1 MLTILAV
8 ATIAGSVGAQPKRIT
23 LDDIWSRATFRPS
36 GISSIRSMQDGE
48 HYCVLTRSGIDKYS
62 YKTGEKVGTV
72 CAFKDPMRKTVKPIP
87 PIESYEF
94 SQDEQKILLSAEFEP
109 LYRHSGVSSYYI
121 YNVADGSM
129 QRITMEG
136 KQRLTTF
143 SPDGKMVAF
152 VRNNNLYIMALNSLK
167 ETQVTFDG
175 KFNEVINGTTD
186 WVYEEEFAITKG
198 FYWSPDSKKI
208 AFYRFDESKVKQY
221 TMQMWGELYPENY
234 TYKYPKAGE
243 DNSVVDVLIYD
254 LESEKTLKLD
264 VGSQNDQYMPR
275 IQWTQDPNVLA
286 MMRMNRLQDKME
298 LLLADARTGAIRP
311 LYTEEDDAYVEVPD
325 TWMFLKDGK
334 HMLLTSERDGYNHIY
349 MYDLNGKLV
358 NQITTGSYDVVA
370 VEAVDEKNG
379 IIYYTSREDGAINKS
394 LYMIDFKGKKKQCLN
409 YDAKN
414 KMNMD
419 YGSDGIANGKYIL
432 GTYSAVFSE
441 GCKYYICTFSS
452 ANKPPRYTL
461 HDSKGNLIKVLQ
473 DNGDLCQ
480 RMREYGVGRKQF
492 GTLTTTL
499 GSELNYYVI
508 LPPDFDSTKRY
519 PLFFYVYGGPGN
531 QQVTNSYGYS
541 DYYWFHM
548 LAQNGYVVACFDGRG
563 TGGRGAHFKKM
574 TYKNLGKMECEDACE
589 AARWFGR
596 KSWIDESRIGIFGW
610 SFGGYLSTLSILK
623 GHDVFKSAIAVA
635 PVITWRYY
643 DNIYTERFLQR
654 PQDNPR
660 GYDDNSPLNFANLLE
675 GNYLLVH
682 GTGDDNVHFQNA
694 VDMVTALEAAGKQ
707 FEFRIY
713 PNKNH
718 SIYGGNTRYNLY
730 ELMTDFI
737 YRKL

>member
-1 MLTILAV
+1 MRKLLAV
-8 ATIAGSVGAQPKRIT
+8 ALTIATLCGTVSAQTKKIT
-23 LDDIWSRATFRPS
+23 LEDIWLRSTFRPS
-36 GISSIRSMQDGE
+36 GISTIRSMNDGE
-48 HYCVLTRSGIDKYS
+48 HYCVLTRSGIEKYS
-62 YKTGEKVGTV
+62 YKTGEKVGV
-72 CAFKDPMRKTVKPIP
+72 MCAFNDPMRKKVRPMP

-94 SQDEQKILLSAEFEP
+94 SADEQKILLSAEFEP
-109 LYRHSGVSSYYI
+109 IYRHSGVSTYYL
-121 YNVADGSM
+121 YTVEDGKM
-129 QRITMEG
+129 ECLTREG

-152 VRNNNLYIMALNSLK
+152 VRDNNLYIMALSSLQ
-167 ETQVTFDG
+167 ETAVTSDG

-186 WVYEEEFAITKG
+186 WVYEEEFGITQG

-208 AFYRFDESKVKQY
+208 AFYRFDESRVKQY
-221 TMQMWGELYPENY
+221 TMQMWGSLYPENY

-243 DNSVVDVLIYD
+243 DNSVVDVMIYD
-254 LESEKTLKLD
+254 LESQKTIKLNI
-264 VGSQNDQYMPR
+264 GSQNDQYMPR
-275 IQWTQDPNVLA
+275 IQWTQNPNVLA

-298 LLLADARTGAIRP
+298 LLLADATTGEIHP
-311 LYTEEDDAYVEVPD
+311 LYTEEDEAYVEVPE

-334 HMLLTSERDGYNHIY
+334 HMLLTSEKDGYNHIY
-349 MYDLNGKLV
+349 MYDLKGKLV
-358 NQITTGSYDVVA
+358 RQITQGSYDVVS
-370 VEAVDEKNG
+370 VCSVDEKAG
-379 IIYYTSREDGAINKS
+379 VIYYLSHETSPINKE
-394 LYMIDFKGKKKQCLN
+394 LYSIDFKGKKKKRLSG
-409 YDAKN
+409 AE
-414 KMNMD
+414 
-419 YGSDGIANGKYIL
+419 GW
-432 GTYSAVFSE
+432 YSASFSATS
-441 GCKYYICTFSS
+441 KYYISTFTD
-452 ANKPPRYTL
+452 ANTPPVYTL
-461 HDSKGNLIKVLQ
+461 HTSDGKLLKTLQ
-473 DNGDLCQ
+473 DNADLKA
-480 RMREYGVGRKQF
+480 RMAEYGVGHKTF
-492 GTLTTTL
+492 GTLTTSL
-499 GSELNYYVI
+499 GSELNYYII
-508 LPPDFDSTKRY
+508 LPPDFDSTKKY

-548 LAQNGYVVACFDGRG
+548 LAQHGYVVACFDGRG

-574 TYKNLGKMECEDACE
+574 TYKNLGRMECEDAVE
-589 AARWFGR
+589 AARWFG
-596 KSWIDESRIGIFGW
+596 KKQWIDEDRIGIFGW

-654 PQDNPR
+654 PQDNAR
-660 GYDDNSPLNFANLLE
+660 GYDDNSPLNFAHLLK
-675 GNYLLVH
+675 GNYLLIH

-718 SIYGGNTRYNLY
+718 SIYGGNTRLNLY